1 MYSNED
7 QNRFSFDSAG
17 VPLAVPK
24 NFKVSAGIDTFSVI
38 MYHSLLYYSIS
49 RPNYEIKIK
58 LLSIQALFWRH
69 PAGPTACFK
78 NFEMSGDKHSKLS
91 CDSFLWLMLK

>member
-24 NFKVSAGIDTFSVI
+24 ILKVSAGIDTFSII
-38 MYHSLLYYSIS
+38 MYLSLLYYSIS

-58 LLSIQALFWRH
+58 LLSTSEYSSSLLETSSWSYSMF
-69 PAGPTACFK
+69 
-78 NFEMSGDKHSKLS
+78 
-91 CDSFLWLMLK
+91 

>member
-24 NFKVSAGIDTFSVI
+24 IFKVSAGIDTFSII
-38 MYHSLLYYSIS
+38 MYLSLLYYSIS

-58 LLSIQALFWRH
+58 LLSTSEYSSSLLETSSWSYSMF
-69 PAGPTACFK
+69 
-78 NFEMSGDKHSKLS
+78 
-91 CDSFLWLMLK
+91 